1 MLFDEHSPLTLTQYL
16 GCLHAFV
23 LQFQDTLSTVRKFA
37 TQMSGQSRS
46 VAFGWASS
54 LDQARYNVSL
64 IVDRWHYF
72 NESAQDRLQM
82 TPEESDLYGA
92 IPSIHH
98 ALEICG
104 ELEDMLER
112 INQFIDALET
122 FSTDEVRMIHEMADA
137 LTLETD
143 DDRDYVKRIAEQFEA
158 KSGEVALSP
167 DASTGLIMIGETDDS
182 PQYGETFA
190 QTRKIFMSHLKEG

>member
-112 INQFIDALET
+112 ISQFIDALIVGDVTHRDDLLDQFNEISKVG
-122 FSTDEVRMIHEMADA
+122 FRKAR
-137 LTLETD
+137 TLFI
-143 DDRDYVKRIAEQFEA
+143 YLA
-158 KSGEVALSP
+158 KFLSQTAQHYRQPVA
-167 DASTGLIMIGETDDS
+167 
-182 PQYGETFA
+182 
-190 QTRKIFMSHLKEG
+190 

>member
-46 VAFGWASS
+46 VAFGRAAS

-64 IVDRWHYF
+64 IVDRWRYF

-82 TPEESDLYGA
+82 TPVEFELYGT
-92 IPSIHH
+92 IPSVHH
-98 ALEICG
+98 APEICS
-104 ELEDMLER
+104 ELENMLAR
-112 INQFIDALET
+112 TNRYIDALEP
-122 FSTDEVRMIHEMADA
+122 FSTDEVRIIHEMADA
-137 LTLETD
+137 FTLEINED
-143 DDRDYVKRIAEQFEA
+143 KDYITEIAEQFEA
-158 KSGEVALSP
+158 QAGEVALSP
-167 DASTGLIMIGETDDS
+167 DASTGLIMIGETEDS
-182 PQYGETFA
+182 LQYGETFA
-190 QTRKIFMSHLKEG
+190 QTREIFMSHLKEG